1 MAIDSGTKLGP
12 YEILAPL
19 GSGGMGEVYRARDTR
34 LGRDVALKILPAE
47 FAANR
52 DRLDRF
58 EQEARSASALNHPN
72 IIKIY
77 DVGSGDSN
85 SYLSMELVEGKTL
98 RDLLNEGSMSLQK
111 VVTIATQLADGLAK
125 AHDAGIVHRD
135 LKPENLMISKDGFLK
150 ILDFGLAKLTTS
162 GAQDVSHFQTQTG
175 VGMILGSVGY
185 MSPEQAMGKTID
197 FRSDHFTFG
206 MILYEMITAKPV
218 FQKETS
224 VEMMTAIIRETPP
237 LLNSLNP
244 KTPAVLCWIVERC
257 LAKDPEERYACTR
270 DLAHDL
276 KSIRDRI
283 SNPSTFTAIV
293 SETPQPQTNFSRF
306 IIAIAIMSAF
316 LVGAAVAYRLAQPK
330 SQDYLKM
337 TELTYSGKD
346 SSPAV
351 SPDGKLIAFRSERDG
366 KPRIWIKQVHGGN
379 EIVLTSGPDDYPRFS
394 PDGSAILFIRT
405 NSANDSLYRIPIIGG
420 EERKILD
427 NVKTADFSPD
437 GKKIAFFRAQS
448 GSSTLLVMNQDG
460 AGIETIMDFPGKL
473 VQFPRWSPDANRI
486 AATRSSGSN
495 APNVEAIVIVDL
507 KTKKQEWIRTTWPTS
522 VVWTSNDRIL
532 YGAARDATAVGPGG
546 GIRPSG
552 MIVLQDIASKKIEP
566 AFWFS
571 SSGDVLDLLDRK
583 TVILHSSSMRANLRK
598 ISLANIPTRWLTQGN
613 SIDRQPVCSPDG
625 EHVLFASF
633 RSENLDLM
641 EISMKTGGV
650 SQITEDKANDWDPAY
665 TRDGK
670 QILWS
675 SNRSGHFEIWMANA
689 DGSESHQITNDGF
702 DAENPTTTI
711 DKQWIF
717 YNSYNAEKRG
727 IWKIHPDGS
736 GAVKVFPGLTE
747 LPEVSAD
754 GKHVAFI
761 YYENAMVDPYHYLK
775 VADTSTGAIVF
786 QIKIKQTG
794 YALTGRCRW
803 MPDGKSIA
811 YIDTNE
817 TGALGVFLQDFIP
830 GKDTFSTRRAIGGFD
845 PNRNSETFAISP
857 DGTSIILS
865 EIENLSSLVRVEN
878 VPGLPSKAD

>member
-1 MAIDSGTKLGP
+1 MAIDSGTKVGP

-47 FAANR
+47 FSANR

-111 VVTIATQLADGLAK
+111 VMTIATQLAAGLAK

-150 ILDFGLAKLTTS
+150 ILDFGLAKLTAS
-162 GAQDVSHFQTQTG
+162 GPQDVSHLQTQTG
-175 VGMILGSVGY
+175 AGMIVGTVGY
-185 MSPEQAMGKTID
+185 MSPEQAMGKAVD

-206 MILYEMITAKPV
+206 MILYEMITAKPA
-218 FQKETS
+218 FQRETS
-224 VEMMTAIIRETPP
+224 VEMMTAIIREDPQP
-237 LLNSLNP
+237 LSSLNP

-257 LAKDPEERYACTR
+257 LAKDPQERYACTR

-276 KSIRDRI
+276 HSLRDRI
-283 SNPSTFTAIV
+283 SNTSTSTAIV
-293 SETPQPQTNFSRF
+293 SETAQPQTKFSRF

-330 SQDYLKM
+330 PKAHLKM
-337 TELTYSGKD
+337 TTLTYSGKD

-366 KPRIWIKQVHGGN
+366 KPRIWIKQVHAGN
-379 EIVLTSGPDDYPRFS
+379 EIVLTAGPDDYPRFS
-394 PDGSAILFIRT
+394 PDGSAIFFIRT
-405 NSANDSLYRIPIIGG
+405 NTASDSLYRIPIYGG

-437 GKKIAFFRAQS
+437 GKKIAFFRTQS
-448 GSSTLLVMNQDG
+448 GGSTLLVMNPDG
-460 AGIETIMDFPGKL
+460 TGVETIMDFPGKL
-473 VQFPRWSPDANRI
+473 LQFPRWSPDANRI

-507 KTKKQEWIRTTWPTS
+507 KAKKQEWIRTTWPTS
-522 VVWTSNDRIL
+522 VVWTSNDHIL
-532 YGAARDATAVGPGG
+532 YGTAQDATAVGPGG

-552 MIVLQDIASKKIEP
+552 MIVLQDITSKKIEP

-571 SSGDVLDLLDRK
+571 SSGDVLDLLDQR
-583 TVILHSSSMRANLRK
+583 TVILHSSSMRANLRQ
-598 ISLANIPTRWLTQGN
+598 ISLAKIPTRWLTQGN
-613 SIDRQPVCSPDG
+613 SIDRQPVYSPDG

-641 EISMKTGGV
+641 QITIKTGAV
-650 SQITEDKANDWDPAY
+650 RQITEDQANDWDPAY

-675 SNRSGHFEIWMANA
+675 SNRSGHFEIWMANT

-711 DKQWIF
+711 DKRWIF
-717 YNSYNAEKRG
+717 YNSYNPEKRG

-736 GAVKVFPGLTE
+736 GAVKIFSGLTE

-754 GKHVAFI
+754 GNYVAFI
-761 YYENAMVDPYHYLK
+761 FYEHTLTDPYHYLK

-786 QIKIKQTG
+786 QVKIKQTG

-811 YIDTNE
+811 YIDMNE
-817 TGALGVFLQDFIP
+817 AGTLGVFLQDFVP
-830 GKDTFSTRRAIGGFD
+830 GKETFNTRRAIAGFD
-845 PNRNSETFAISP
+845 PNRNSETFAISSN
-857 DGTSIILS
+857 GASIILS
-865 EIENLSSLVRVEN
+865 EIENLSSLVRIEN